1 MNFSL
6 EELID
11 ANNNGS
17 LESLLLGYGLSLLEV
32 LKFVLKEAEENDN
45 WLWDQILELQADLNY
60 YG

>member
-17 LESLLLGYGLSLLEV
+17 LESLLLGYGLSPLEV